1 MDHGDAA
8 LFVDNEE
15 KSPCSG
21 SKLKK
26 KRNATNNTL
35 TD

>member
-1 MDHGDAA
+1 MDHGDAV

-21 SKLKK
+21 SEMKNVT
-26 KRNATNNTL
+26 RQNTL